1 MEVVTFENIRSL
13 STASASSMWQTSIQ
27 PALLA
32 YEQLRGHAVT
42 PLEIATWQAHY
53 QATTPRLKKREAA
66 RNIAQS
72 SNRSAETI
80 RRYI

>member
-1 MEVVTFENIRSL
+1 MEVATFEIIRSS

-32 YEQLRGHAVT
+32 YEKLRGHAVT
-42 PLEIATWQAHY
+42 PLEIATWQAQY
-53 QATTPRLKKREAA
+53 QSTIPRCKKREAA
-66 RNIAQS
+66 RTIAQS
-72 SNRSAETI
+72 SIRSAETI